1 MATIISNDGQSRWE
15 KPLASTD
22 SVNPAAVDFL
32 SGDYPELLVVP
43 MFVREGE
50 IIYTGSPVG
59 GVLDEFNSGEVYNV
73 GPPDT
78 LANPINTR
86 SGLVGVALTA
96 TRPTGAEAGDSI
108 LVARAGCFDPDKLTW
123 RNDVAG
129 SWLESEKLRAFEG
142 PQRSPVQIVLR
153 KRIASAP

>member
-22 SVNPAAVDFL
+22 SVNPAAVDFI

-50 IIYTGSPVG
+50 IIYIGSPVG
-59 GVLDEFNSGEVYNV
+59 GQLDDFNNGEVYNV
-73 GPPDT
+73 GSIDT
-78 LANPINTR
+78 LSNPGNAV
-86 SGLVGVALTA
+86 SFLVGIALTA
-96 TRPTGAEAGDSI
+96 TRPNGAEAGDSI

-123 RNDVAG
+123 RDDVAG
-129 SWLESEKLRAFEG
+129 PWSESEKLQAFERTA
-142 PQRSPVQIVLR
+142 RSPVQIVLR
-153 KRIASAP
+153 KRIASAL